1 MVGCVTLCCAGL
13 KPNPIFKTSAPDAN
27 ARYVDVALP
36 SANSRSFSEFEERLL
51 AEINLYLGAPYRRGG
66 MNRAGMDCSGLVNT
80 VYRNV
85 LGLELPRKVT
95 ALYKYGNQLDREHLR
110 LGDLVFFERMENYG
124 VSHVGIYLGEDE
136 FAHASSGSG
145 VIISNLNE
153 PYYRTRFVGAKRV
166 TKLE

>member
-1 MVGCVTLCCAGL
+1 MVGWVTLRCAGL
-13 KPNPIFKTSAPDAN
+13 KPNPIFKTSAPAAN
-27 ARYVDVALP
+27 SRYGDVDLP

-66 MNRAGMDCSGLVNT
+66 MNRAGIDCSGLVNV

-124 VSHVGIYLGEDE
+124 VSHVGIYLGEDT

-145 VIISNLNE
+145 VTISNLNE